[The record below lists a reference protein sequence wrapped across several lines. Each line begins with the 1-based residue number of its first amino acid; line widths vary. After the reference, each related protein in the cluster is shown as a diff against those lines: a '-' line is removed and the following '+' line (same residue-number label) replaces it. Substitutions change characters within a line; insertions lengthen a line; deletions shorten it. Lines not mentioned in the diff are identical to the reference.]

1 MKPTGHLWRRFEN
14 RLVRMRHFR
23 GHGVH
28 SPYIYT
34 LVREVFMVRR
44 NPVATFDPL
53 FEATLRQAGL
63 SQRAARELQQIGRRC
78 GCKTWG
84 VDREGDEMTFLTRKA
99 SEELCR
105 RVLLQAQGTGR
116 TVVVVKPYADRERVD
131 LCDRIIAAHPS
142 ASVDRGNYI
151 LLFNNHLPKQHFLL

>member
-1 MKPTGHLWRRFEN
+1 
-14 RLVRMRHFR
+14 MRHFR

-34 LVREVFMVRR
+34 LVREVFMIRCHAA
-44 NPVATFDPL
+44 ATCDPQ
-53 FEATLRQAGL
+53 FEAAVRQAGL

-84 VDREGDEMTFLTRKA
+84 VDREGDEMTFLTRRA
-99 SEELCR
+99 TGELCR
-105 RVLLQAQGTGR
+105 RVLRQAQEAGH
-116 TVVVVKPYADRERVD
+116 TVVIVKPYADRERVEF
-131 LCDRIIAAHPS
+131 CDRIVAAHPS
-142 ASVDRGNYI
+142 TSVDRGNYI